1 MLPAMTTAKDPIRPF
16 RWNLAHR
23 EQLGRLV
30 DGEAVEA
37 YPDYAA
43 ELRRAAA
50 LILARA
56 RPGTL
61 VFVGRSPENL
71 FDYLSG
77 VFSGIDGAPDLQLL
91 QVSLRNAATLD
102 TIAASQPNEFA
113 ALCGYFDSE
122 RLDPASILAAA
133 GDTTFIDIVS
143 SGATFGALAHLLRIM
158 SERAHIDWQQV
169 ARRIAF
175 VGLLEATKNSPNT
188 WRWWQRQSWV
198 AELPHAR
205 ISNVSIP
212 YRMWIHMADTLD
224 KVTPSHTSWRWA
236 DPRTTLPSRYEPH
249 LRALRMALQFY
260 ESGLSGEERRT
271 LSNEI
276 AKLREMRD
284 GHVRRLVTRLRAAGG
299 QDAP

>member
-1 MLPAMTTAKDPIRPF
+1 MSTAEEPIRPF
-16 RWNLAHR
+16 RWNLTHR
-23 EQLGRLV
+23 EQLGRLIE
-30 DGEAVEA
+30 GEAVES
-37 YPDYAA
+37 YPGYSEEIRCTAA
-43 ELRRAAA
+43 M
-50 LILARA
+50 ILARA

-77 VFSGIDGAPDLQLL
+77 VFSGIDDAHELKLL

-102 TIAASQPNEFA
+102 AIAASQPKEFA
-113 ALCGYFDSE
+113 ALCGYLGAE
-122 RLDPASILAAA
+122 RLDPASILAAD
-133 GDTTFIDIVS
+133 GETTFIDVVS
-143 SGATFGALAHLLRIM
+143 SGATFGALARLLRIM
-158 SERAHIDWQQV
+158 SERTHVDWQQV

-175 VGLLEATKNSPNT
+175 VGLLEAMKTSPKT
-188 WRWWQRQSWV
+188 WRWWQRQAWV

-205 ISNVSIP
+205 ITNVSIP

-224 KVTPSHTSWRWA
+224 KVTPSHSSWRWA
-236 DPRTTLPSRYEPH
+236 DPRTAIPNRYEPH

-260 ESGLSGEERRT
+260 ELGLRAQERRT

-276 AKLREMRD
+276 AKQREMRD

-299 QDAP
+299 HDAP